1 MIHSSMKTTSDV
13 ARQTRKFYLQANLL
27 IRNSRL
33 CCFQVN
39 VFYFRRIVPIYT
51 VVNCGSILQRV
62 MKLSTSHNSVLR
74 RVFSIFFFSKK
85 LPIVVVR
92 DVCPSVRPSVCP
104 SVRPSVRPSVCR
116 LWK

>member
-74 RVFSIFFFSKK
+74 RVFGICS
-85 LPIVVVR
+85 LNRIVLVKINDCFQR
-92 DVCPSVRPSVCP
+92 YSNIC
-104 SVRPSVRPSVCR
+104 
-116 LWK
+116 